1 MSISALVKQCTEI
14 FCERLVKS
22 DSEERAIVENHLF
35 RFNIWAKSNGAIS
48 DSRDSLDCRLRKDV
62 ISHSL
67 MQDLLTA
74 LLEAL
79 NSMASH
85 NDENPQIISDD
96 EGLESVG
103 DILSHLFRFT
113 RAIRRSGAMRNFV
126 TATDYFEYD
135 EITGE
140 NLTVKFQDT
149 IMPYLNATLKDAS
162 PEMKERLS
170 ETIYLRYQ
178 SLLFLK
184 SRFSRKVASKPV
196 MEPGLKSAEP
206 ALPALSG
213 LGKAYSVRSS
223 ETSQRL
229 SQTGLIL
236 INETRRAPSVRT
248 ATTVNTNHLPRM
260 NMIPEPTTD
269 EYMAVNLPHCPRVP
283 AGQTELECPYCFW
296 VCPAKE
302 FTKENWPQH
311 INQDLA
317 PFICVLES
325 CPRPY
330 VMYESH
336 AAWISHME
344 TDHARRGWSCMDQ
357 SHDSIQYFEEEQS
370 FRRHIIEHH
379 CSDVT
384 EDELADHTKYCYG
397 SLPSSPLFESCPFCN
412 EYTDDASV
420 GLDEHITLHLLYLSQ
435 VSIPGDFLE
444 SQCVELGSEQSGNS
458 NCLEGSNLSHEISL
472 RPLSSFRTPNSGTS
486 DSSTTIWGTF
496 GLQMSISRN
505 GRLSSDIIEPPP
517 LEYSTSEPDIWD
529 TLQIRE
535 RLQCQKSERK
545 PKYDAEMDSILWNFR
560 LRYILGLGTENFGSD
575 CVNELAIITS
585 CLQLAGA
592 FDTHGRYTEAEKIL
606 TKMLSDSDGTKSAD
620 SRYSTRVMIRNML
633 QSCPSDRYEKARQD
647 VKTQSRV
654 ISFCAR
660 PDRSAH
666 MPIPVL
672 STKSP
677 SQQEHAIVAD
687 EDMAADKNTTETK
700 NKGKAKADITNA
712 TQPNLY
718 QPENDTWIKP
728 RNIFENKYWPEYYS
742 FNYKIESIRS
752 KDRRGG
758 MNIALSCI
766 DAIHGYIKDGCEAA
780 SLLIYEFGF
789 CTSNRAGRI
798 KSIDI
803 QLLYG
808 GSSHDPEVLNITPSG
823 SWTVG
828 SSPTETTATDD
839 IVPGVNF
846 KKDDDPLH
854 RNLMTAR
861 NTIHEG
867 SVAGIAGI
875 ANRKYGPRNAVKWA
889 LLENKSTKLGV
900 PSLFR
905 TAVLLKRADSERF
918 SCQFEIKATL
928 DRGDIGLRTV
938 YLNNFA
944 VSPR

>member
-1 MSISALVKQCTEI
+1 
-14 FCERLVKS
+14 
-22 DSEERAIVENHLF
+22 
-35 RFNIWAKSNGAIS
+35 
-48 DSRDSLDCRLRKDV
+48 
-62 ISHSL
+62 
-67 MQDLLTA
+67 
-74 LLEAL
+74 
-79 NSMASH
+79 
-85 NDENPQIISDD
+85 
-96 EGLESVG
+96 
-103 DILSHLFRFT
+103 
-113 RAIRRSGAMRNFV
+113 
-126 TATDYFEYD
+126 
-135 EITGE
+135 
-140 NLTVKFQDT
+140 
-149 IMPYLNATLKDAS
+149 
-162 PEMKERLS
+162 
-170 ETIYLRYQ
+170 
-178 SLLFLK
+178 
-184 SRFSRKVASKPV
+184 
-196 MEPGLKSAEP
+196 
-206 ALPALSG
+206 
-213 LGKAYSVRSS
+213 
-223 ETSQRL
+223 
-229 SQTGLIL
+229 
-236 INETRRAPSVRT
+236 
-248 ATTVNTNHLPRM
+248 
-260 NMIPEPTTD
+260 
-269 EYMAVNLPHCPRVP
+269 
-283 AGQTELECPYCFW
+283 
-296 VCPAKE
+296 
-302 FTKENWPQH
+302 
-311 INQDLA
+311 
-317 PFICVLES
+317 
-325 CPRPY
+325 
-330 VMYESH
+330 MYESH

-486 DSSTTIWGTF
+486 DSSTTICSEPHKTRSTWSKLLKPLKKMRQRGELYISGFPVEHSDDESSTTGSGIAVDEHGKVFSSMVGSENVTDEHGDDEDDDKDPPFVNLGGTF

-928 DRGDIGLRTV
+928 DRVRASKWLSSSAGRADHHPIFYHNPLVESTIDQDQYDTKNLDSLDIEALCGMII
-938 YLNNFA
+938 
-944 VSPR
+944 S